1 MSILPRVLQDYKIR
15 AKKRIVEAAIT
26 VFAKKGYHQTKM
38 SDIAKEV
45 GVSKG
50 TLYQYFKSKEELF
63 EAVVQIPFR
72 KVQEEPLSELLEA
85 GNLLDISS
93 NTFYDRLWSTPLFF
107 SEPSWPPSLMF
118 EIVSEASRNPD
129 LANSLQSMYNE
140 AVKYLTDYFEDQKEK
155 GVIHRRVN
163 TSNLALGLIALQDGL
178 QGYEL
183 FGMKR
188 DETSEV
194 WSEVSTILLRGT
206 LTNKFSPHEYKDNE

>member
-1 MSILPRVLQDYKIR
+1 MPRVLQDYKIR

-26 VFAKKGYHQTKM
+26 VFAKKGYHKTKM

-50 TLYQYFKSKEELF
+50 TLYQYFKSKKELF

-72 KVQEEPLSELLEA
+72 KIQEEPLSELLES

-93 NTFYDRLWSTPLFF
+93 NTFYDKLWSTPLFF

-118 EIVSEASRNPD
+118 EIVSEASRNQD
-129 LANSLQSMYNE
+129 LANSLQSMYDE
-140 AVKYLTDYFEDQKEK
+140 AFKYLTAFFEDQKEK
-155 GVIHRRVN
+155 GVIQREVN
-163 TSNLALGLIALQDGL
+163 TNTLALGLIALQDGL

-183 FGMKR
+183 FGMAR
-188 DETSEV
+188 TETGEA
-194 WSEVSTILLRGT
+194 WSEISNILLRGVM
-206 LTNKFSPHEYKDNE
+206 TNEPSATEYKDNK

>member
-1 MSILPRVLQDYKIR
+1 MPRVLQDYKIR

-26 VFAKKGYHQTKM
+26 VFAKKGYHQAKM

-72 KVQEEPLSELLEA
+72 KIQEEPLSALLES

-93 NTFYDRLWSTPLFF
+93 NTFYDKLWSTPLFF

-118 EIVSEASRNPD
+118 EIVSEASRNQE
-129 LANSLQSMYNE
+129 LANSLQSMYDE
-140 AVKYLTDYFEDQKEK
+140 AFKYLAAFFEDQKEK
-155 GVIHRRVN
+155 GVIHREVN
-163 TSNLALGLIALQDGL
+163 TSTLALGLIALQDGL

-183 FGMKR
+183 FGMAR
-188 DETSEV
+188 TETGEA
-194 WSEVSTILLRGT
+194 WSEISKILLRSVM
-206 LTNKFSPHEYKDNE
+206 TNEQGEVEYKDNK

>member
-1 MSILPRVLQDYKIR
+1 MPRVLQDYKIR